1 MNEEKNPARPQPHG
15 QSKTD
20 EVPHG
25 QSKTDEVPQEET
37 GRKPQQQR
45 RPPSRRRSPAKRK
58 AQPEQSPEKTPEQKA
73 EPART
78 EEPKPVTP
86 PPGVPQ
92 ANQVKTARS
101 GTRRGGRRRGP
112 QRKPEAAEP
121 HPPAKPAR
129 VAKPPETAAPPA
141 VKRLVVGAYENET
154 RVAVLENGE
163 LTEIYV
169 GRQGKRSIVGDIY
182 LAKVENVLPGMGAA
196 FVEIGHARNALLYVG
211 DIFQPESKG
220 RKEMKIAKILKS
232 GQPIMV
238 QVTKDPMGA
247 KGARVTGYVSLAG
260 RYVVLL
266 PQLETFGVSQKLE
279 PEERDRLRNLVGKIR
294 PANTGVIVRTA
305 SVGASEKE
313 LEKDIAYLMKVWKS
327 IQKEAKRVTAP
338 APLYRE
344 ADLEIKVVRDVFSQE
359 FKDCVTDSRQA
370 FRGIRNYLKKVA
382 PDLVDKV
389 QLFQGKERLYD
400 ALDINRQIREALK
413 RTIGLPSG
421 GSIVIDKTEALTAI
435 DVNTGRYV
443 GRSNLEKTVLKTNVE
458 AAREIVRQIRLRDIG
473 GLIVIDFIDMNEIKN
488 RQEVLDTLMRE
499 LEKDRTKSHVVE
511 ISKLGL
517 VEMTRK
523 NVSEGLI
530 ETFGDLCPQCGGR
543 GVLLREP

>member
-1 MNEEKNPARPQPHG
+1 MNEENRQAQPEQAAG
-15 QSKTD
+15 QSEKPAGKP
-20 EVPHG
+20 EQP
-25 QSKTDEVPQEET
+25 E
-37 GRKPQQQR
+37 RKQQQR
-45 RPPSRRRSPAKRK
+45 RQPPRRRPPAKKK
-58 AQPEQSPEKTPEQKA
+58 AQPQPQPHPEAKAEKQREETPKPKPA
-73 EPART
+73 EPAKAAAAPPEKQEKPERA
-78 EEPKPVTP
+78 PKR
-86 PPGVPQ
+86 GGYRRGQ
-92 ANQVKTARS
+92 R
-101 GTRRGGRRRGP
+101 RRGGA
-112 QRKPEAAEP
+112 RKPEAS
-121 HPPAKPAR
+121 KPA
-129 VAKPPETAAPPA
+129 PPEEPQAPPV
-141 VKRLVVGAYENET
+141 VKRLAVGVYENET

-169 GRQGKRSIVGDIY
+169 ARKGKRSIVGDIY
-182 LAKVENVLPGMGAA
+182 MSKVENVLPGMGAA

-211 DIFQPESKG
+211 DIFQPDAGKG
-220 RKEMKIAKILKS
+220 RKEMKITKILKS

-279 PEERDRLRNLVGKIR
+279 PAERERLRSLVGKMK
-294 PANTGVIVRTA
+294 PANMGVIVRTA
-305 SVGASEKE
+305 SAGAQEKE
-313 LEKDIAYLMKVWKS
+313 LEKDIAYLMKLWKG
-327 IQKEAKRVTAP
+327 IQKDGNRVTAP
-338 APLYRE
+338 ASLYRE
-344 ADLEIKVVRDVFSQE
+344 VDLEIKVVRDVFNEE
-359 FKDCVTDSRQA
+359 FKDCITDSRSA
-370 FRGIRNYLKKVA
+370 FRNIRNYLKKVA

-389 QLFQGKERLYD
+389 QLYQGKDRLYD
-400 ALDINRQIREALK
+400 SLEINRQIGEALK
-413 RTIGLPSG
+413 RSVGLPSG
-421 GSIVIDKTEALTAI
+421 GSIVIDDTEALTAI

-530 ETFGDLCPQCGGR
+530 ETFGDPCPHCGGR

>member
-1 MNEEKNPARPQPHG
+1 MKT
-15 QSKTD
+15 SKR
-20 EVPHG
+20 G
-25 QSKTDEVPQEET
+25 
-37 GRKPQQQR
+37 GYRRGQR
-45 RPPSRRRSPAKRK
+45 RRPA
-58 AQPEQSPEKTPEQKA
+58 
-73 EPART
+73 
-78 EEPKPVTP
+78 
-86 PPGVPQ
+86 
-92 ANQVKTARS
+92 
-101 GTRRGGRRRGP
+101 
-112 QRKPEAAEP
+112 RKPEAAAPPKPEE
-121 HPPAKPAR
+121 PPA
-129 VAKPPETAAPPA
+129 PPT
-141 VKRLVVGAYENET
+141 VKRLAVGVYENET

-169 GRQGKRSIVGDIY
+169 ARQGKRSIVGDIY
-182 LAKVENVLPGMGAA
+182 QAKVENVLPGMGAA

-211 DIFQPESKG
+211 DIFQPEGKG
-220 RKEMKIAKILKS
+220 RKEMKITRVLKS

-279 PEERDRLRNLVGKIR
+279 PAERERLRSLVGKMR
-294 PANTGVIVRTA
+294 PPHTGIIVRTA
-305 SVGASEKE
+305 SAGADEKE
-313 LEKDIAYLMKVWKS
+313 LEKDIAYLMKVWKG
-327 IQKEAKRVTAP
+327 IEKEAKRAAAP
-338 APLYRE
+338 SSLYRE
-344 ADLEIKVVRDVFSQE
+344 ADLELKVVRDVFSDE
-359 FKDCVTDSRQA
+359 FKDCITDSRQA
-370 FRGIRNYLKKVA
+370 FRAIRNYLKKVA
-382 PDLVDKV
+382 PDLVERV
-389 QLFQGKERLYD
+389 QFYQGKERLYD
-400 ALDINRQIREALK
+400 ALNINRQIGEALK
-413 RTIGLPSG
+413 RSVTLPSG

-530 ETFGDLCPQCGGR
+530 ETFGDPCPHCGGR

>member
-1 MNEEKNPARPQPHG
+1 MENPVKAPRRKGYQGG
-15 QSKTD
+15 Q
-20 EVPHG
+20 
-25 QSKTDEVPQEET
+25 
-37 GRKPQQQR
+37 
-45 RPPSRRRSPAKRK
+45 
-58 AQPEQSPEKTPEQKA
+58 
-73 EPART
+73 
-78 EEPKPVTP
+78 
-86 PPGVPQ
+86 
-92 ANQVKTARS
+92 
-101 GTRRGGRRRGP
+101 GRRRGP
-112 QRKPEAAEP
+112 QRKPEAAQP
-121 HPPAKPAR
+121 VMPAKPEE
-129 VAKPPETAAPPA
+129 PAAPP
-141 VKRLVVGAYENET
+141 VVRRLVVGVYEHET
-154 RVAVLENGE
+154 RAAVLENGE

-169 GRQGKRSIVGDIY
+169 ARMGKRSIVGDIY

-211 DIFQPESKG
+211 DIFQPDARG
-220 RKEMKIAKILKS
+220 RKEMKIARVLKS

-266 PQLETFGVSQKLE
+266 PQLETFGVSQKLD
-279 PEERDRLRNLVGKIR
+279 PAERDRLRSLVGKIK
-294 PANTGVIVRTA
+294 PPKTGIIVRTA
-305 SVGASEKE
+305 SAGADEKE

-327 IQKEAKRVTAP
+327 IEKEAKRAAAP

-344 ADLEIKVVRDVFSQE
+344 SELEIKVVRDVFNQE
-359 FKDCVTDSRQA
+359 FKDCITDSRQA
-370 FRGIRNYLKKVA
+370 FRSIRNYLKKVA

-389 QLFQGKERLYD
+389 QLYQGKDRLYD
-400 ALDINRQIREALK
+400 ALDINRQIGEALK
-413 RTIGLPSG
+413 RQIGLPSG
-421 GSIVIDKTEALTAI
+421 GSIVIDDTEALTAI

-523 NVSEGLI
+523 NTSEGLI
-530 ETFGDLCPQCGGR
+530 ETFGDPCPHCGGR

>member
-1 MNEEKNPARPQPHG
+1 M
-15 QSKTD
+15 
-20 EVPHG
+20 
-25 QSKTDEVPQEET
+25 
-37 GRKPQQQR
+37 
-45 RPPSRRRSPAKRK
+45 
-58 AQPEQSPEKTPEQKA
+58 
-73 EPART
+73 
-78 EEPKPVTP
+78 
-86 PPGVPQ
+86 
-92 ANQVKTARS
+92 
-101 GTRRGGRRRGP
+101 
-112 QRKPEAAEP
+112 
-121 HPPAKPAR
+121 PAKPEE
-129 VAKPPETAAPPA
+129 PAAPP
-141 VKRLVVGAYENET
+141 VVRRLVVGVYEHET
-154 RVAVLENGE
+154 RAAVLENGE

-169 GRQGKRSIVGDIY
+169 ARMGKRSIVGDIY

-211 DIFQPESKG
+211 DIFQPDARG
-220 RKEMKIAKILKS
+220 RKEMKIARVLKS

-266 PQLETFGVSQKLE
+266 PQLETFGVSQKLD
-279 PEERDRLRNLVGKIR
+279 PAERDRLRSLVGKIK
-294 PANTGVIVRTA
+294 PPKMGIIVRTA
-305 SVGASEKE
+305 SAGADEKE

-327 IQKEAKRVTAP
+327 IEKEAKRAAAP

-344 ADLEIKVVRDVFSQE
+344 SELEIKVVRDVFNQE
-359 FKDCVTDSRQA
+359 FKDCITDSRQA
-370 FRGIRNYLKKVA
+370 FRSIRNYLKKVA

-389 QLFQGKERLYD
+389 QLYQGKDRLYD
-400 ALDINRQIREALK
+400 ALDINRQIGEALK
-413 RTIGLPSG
+413 RQIGLPSG
-421 GSIVIDKTEALTAI
+421 GSIVIDDTEALTAI

-523 NVSEGLI
+523 NTSEGLI
-530 ETFGDLCPQCGGR
+530 ETFGDPCPHCGGR